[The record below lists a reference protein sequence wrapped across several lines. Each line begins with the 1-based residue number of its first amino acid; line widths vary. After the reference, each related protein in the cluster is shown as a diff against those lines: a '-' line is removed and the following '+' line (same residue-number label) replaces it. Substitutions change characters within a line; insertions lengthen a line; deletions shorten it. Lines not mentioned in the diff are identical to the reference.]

1 MINLNTGEIE
11 FNGVLITPNCTL
23 ADFEQYAGDKVEIIK
38 FDELSGS
45 IRFLQLIENNGVKAQ
60 IEIEIDGDDGSRIVE
75 ISPIR
80 PQGGYEGMLEDS
92 KKWLNGVTIGEYSS
106 TDEKISGTYEWGHIY
121 AHHYM
126 SRDYGLMGGTIN
138 IEYKR

>member
-1 MINLNTGEIE
+1 MINLETGEIE
-11 FNGVLITPNCTL
+11 FNGILITPNCTL
-23 ADFEQYAGDKVEIIK
+23 ADFERYAGDKVEIIRL
-38 FDELSGS
+38 DESSGS
-45 IRFLQLIENNGVKAQ
+45 IRFLNLIENNGVNAQ
-60 IEIEIDGDDGSRIVE
+60 IEIDIDEDEGSRLIE

-92 KKWLNGVTIGEYSS
+92 KKWLKGVTIGEYIT
-106 TDEKISGTYEWGHIY
+106 TDEKISGTYEWGTIY
-121 AHHYM
+121 ARHYM

>member
-1 MINLNTGEIE
+1 MLNLENGEIE

-38 FDELSGS
+38 IDEVSGS
-45 IRFLQLIENNGVKAQ
+45 VRFVDLVGNNGVNAQ
-60 IEIEIDGDDGSRIVE
+60 IEIDIDEEEGSRVVE

-92 KKWLNGVTIGEYSS
+92 KKWLEGVTIGEYTS
-106 TDEKISGTYEWGHIY
+106 TDEKISGTYEWGTMY
-121 AHHYM
+121 ARHYM

>member
-1 MINLNTGEIE
+1 MLNLENGEIE

-38 FDELSGS
+38 IDEVSGS
-45 IRFLQLIENNGVKAQ
+45 VRFVDLVGNNGVNAQ
-60 IEIEIDGDDGSRIVE
+60 IEIDIDEEEGSRVVE

-92 KKWLNGVTIGEYSS
+92 KKWLEGVTIGEYTS
-106 TDEKISGTYEWGHIY
+106 TDEKISGTYEWGTMY
-121 AHHYM
+121 ARQYM

-138 IEYKR
+138 IEYKQ